1 MTAGADVH
9 AQDMDGHAPRWV
21 DGITGSGDQRVLPAT
36 SLARVGL
43 MIVVPHPALIC
54 TGTGLALDIAAS
66 ALALAAD

>member
-1 MTAGADVH
+1 MTAGADMH

-21 DGITGSGDQRVLPAT
+21 DGFMRSGDAWAIPAT
-36 SLARVGL
+36 FSARGGL
-43 MIVVPHPALIC
+43 MLLAHSALIC